1 MKKIQDILAALG
13 ILLFSSCANKGDKVP
28 ATFQNAE
35 MTPEGKEALAGE
47 YRANKN
53 AWDAALAFIE
63 RNDLAALQAGRHEIP
78 GTEAFANVIDYETRL
93 EGDFEYHRKYIDLQ
107 YIVAGREKC
116 EIVPLTALGKEIEA
130 YSENGDSGLMNSLA
144 EGVKVQEIVL
154 DKGMVG
160 IYFPFDAHK
169 PNMVVGDAPEKSR
182 KIVVKIPVSD
192 RKVR

>member
-1 MKKIQDILAALG
+1 MG
-13 ILLFSSCANKGDKVP
+13 IIISTSCADNGARVP
-28 ATFQNAE
+28 EIFQNAE
-35 MTPEGKEALAGE
+35 MSPEGKASLSGE
-47 YRANKN
+47 YKGGKAT
-53 AWDAALAFIE
+53 WDAALAFIE
-63 RNDLAALQAGRHEIP
+63 RNDLAALEAGRHEIP

-107 YIVAGREKC
+107 YIVAGGEKC
-116 EIVPLTALGKEIEA
+116 EIVPLTALEREIEA
-130 YSENGDSGLMNSLA
+130 YSENGDSGLMNGLA

-182 KIVVKIPVSD
+182 KIVVKIPVSG
-192 RKVR
+192 R